1 MNFKLHL
8 LIGLGVATAIAVQ
21 LTPTFL
27 KDIFPIPIPPVPCQV
42 PTACSE
48 NSGSTIVSIFQ
59 ANSPEAADLVK
70 NFLYQ
75 LGRKVK
81 PGQRL
86 VLHRLKGQQVEA
98 LYSNNFNAR
107 RDLNELHSQLESVP
121 SDDQALVQ
129 GFQIAKE
136 EAIKNMGVRPIDIF
150 IVSEGTS
157 NPASLKEINYI
168 CSKIAEANVPK
179 LHLHLIGLAP
189 DKRILM
195 ANAIQPMGK
204 HARSAGTGDSEW
216 LQILNDLK

>member
-8 LIGLGVATAIAVQ
+8 LIGLGVATAIAVI
-21 LTPTFL
+21 LTTTVL
-27 KDIFPIPIPPVPCQV
+27 QDIIPPQPLPIPCQFL
-42 PTACSE
+42 AKCKE
-48 NSGSTIVSIFQ
+48 NTSSTIVVISQ
-59 ANSPEAADLVK
+59 ANSPESAQLVQD
-70 NFLYQ
+70 FFYHLS
-75 LGRKVK
+75 RKAK

-86 VLHRLKGQQVEA
+86 VLHRLKGQQVET
-98 LYSNNFNAR
+98 LYSNNFNTR

-121 SDDQALVQ
+121 SDDQSLVQ

-136 EAIKNMGVRPIDIF
+136 EAIKNMGLRPIDIF

-157 NPASLKEINYI
+157 NPASLKEISHI
-168 CSKIAEANVPK
+168 CSKIAEAKVPN

-204 HARSAGTGDSEW
+204 HARSAGKGDSEW